1 MFDSRDNYNKSSGGM
16 MDSPAWRSGLEYA
29 GWLYQ
34 TDPVYKERIDREEQE
49 RKEVEERELK
59 QKSVNTSPVYSKH
72 IEGYPTYIIWEGCAY
87 CTRCANEFANDENDQ
102 AQSGDITED
111 ERIFSRPD
119 QAGITQTE
127 NWENPDIYCDH
138 CMDMIDC
145 AYPSD

>member
-1 MFDSRDNYNKSSGGM
+1 MFDPRDNYNKSSGGM

-34 TDPVYKERIDREEQE
+34 NNPEYRARIDRETQE
-49 RKEVEERELK
+49 RKEVKEQELK
-59 QKSVNTSPVYSKH
+59 QESVNTSPVYSKH
-72 IEGYPTYIIWEGCAY
+72 IEGYPTLIVWDGCVY
-87 CTRCANEFANDENDQ
+87 CVECCNGFAQIENEDV
-102 AQSGDITED
+102 DITED

-119 QAGITQTE
+119 EAGITQSV